1 MNKFFKSSFF
11 ILTTIAI
18 LSGSIGALLTG
29 AWDLTPPPQ
38 GIYSYGNYIDGAK
51 FGAFCAVLGL
61 IPYWIFHLIIG
72 DATNSWKNSK
82 SKKKTHRLG
91 CSIGIILRMVFYN
104 ESFCLANQKA

>member
-11 ILTTIAI
+11 ILTAIAI
-18 LSGSIGALLTG
+18 LSGSTGALLTG

-82 SKKKTHRLG
+82 SKKRRIAWVVLWA
-91 CSIGIILRMVFYN
+91 
-104 ESFCLANQKA
+104 SFSGWFFTMSLSV